1 MDFREKAKQVAAD
14 RYLSSPEGMREVQ
27 QLQEYFERENALID
41 IGMQILKLL
50 PASSKPDSMHNSLWM
65 RAQHIGLHL
74 AELFDLTPKQKDSLV
89 EGIVKWTAPVTKA
102 DLPDYD
108 DELPF

>member
-1 MDFREKAKQVAAD
+1 MDFREKAKQVVAD
-14 RYLSSPEGMREVQ
+14 RYLSSSEGVREVQ
-27 QLQEYFERENALID
+27 KMQEYFEKENAMID
-41 IGMQILKLL
+41 IGVQIMNLL

-89 EGIVKWTAPVTKA
+89 EGIVKWPVTKA

>member
-1 MDFREKAKQVAAD
+1 MQITEKAKQVVAD
-14 RYLSSPEGMREVQ
+14 RYLSSPEGVQEVQ
-27 QLQEYFERENALID
+27 KMQEYFEREDAMLN

-74 AELFDLTPKQKDSLV
+74 AELFDLTPKQKDFLV
-89 EGIVKWTAPVTKA
+89 EGMVNPVTKA

-108 DELPF
+108 DDLPF